1 MSLFAQQC
9 EAMMNRL
16 YVPYRDF
23 MEFRVLTQTF
33 NDDMQMLINTKI
45 NNEFWNWRR

>member
-1 MSLFAQQC
+1 MSLFSEQC
-9 EAMMNRL
+9 EVMMKRL
-16 YVPYRDF
+16 YVPYHDF
-23 MEFRVLTQTF
+23 MEFRALTQTF